1 MIKTPVALAFLAL
14 CIGAASAQTSE
25 AEGPGE
31 PTRTTVGPSISVTKT
46 QKTIDGRGVETNAT
60 ESYDKSQSF
69 TSGNGVL
76 NAETKTKTNQRSEVT
91 TPPPPTTST
100 TRTTTTSEETSR

>member
-14 CIGAASAQTSE
+14 CIGAASAQTPE
-25 AEGPGE
+25 AAGPGE

-60 ESYDKSQSF
+60 QSYDKSQSF

-76 NAETKTKTNQRSEVT
+76 NAETKTETNQRSEVT
-91 TPPPPTTST
+91 TPQPTTST
-100 TRTTTTSEETSR
+100 TRTTTTSEEKSR